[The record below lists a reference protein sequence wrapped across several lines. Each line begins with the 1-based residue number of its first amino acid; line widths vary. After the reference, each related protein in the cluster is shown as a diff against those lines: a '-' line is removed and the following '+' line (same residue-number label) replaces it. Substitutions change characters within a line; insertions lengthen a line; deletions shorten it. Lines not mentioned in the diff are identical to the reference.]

1 MEYAPASRK
10 DVLHAPAPQCENV
23 GDEPAVTAPPHGLGA
38 HDGDPL
44 HASERFELLEPSGE
58 LCGTQM
64 VGVAAKAGLGPSPV
78 GRLGLR
84 APAAT
89 ELGEVAVEHY
99 LLLERL
105 RQGVV
110 PEVRMAS

>member
-23 GDEPAVTAPPHGLGA
+23 GDEPAVTAPPHGLGT
-38 HDGDPL
+38 HDRDPL
-44 HASERFELLEPSGE
+44 HSSERFELLESPGE
-58 LCGTQM
+58 FCGTQM
-64 VGVAAKAGLGPSPV
+64 VGVAAKAGQGPSPV
-78 GRLGLR
+78 GRLGQR

-89 ELGEVAVEHY
+89 ELGEVPVED
-99 LLLERL
+99 LLLPKRL
-105 RQGVV
+105 RQGVA